1 MWCCE
6 VEEGRAVRLTAFEM
20 GKRMA
25 ARNVADLENL
35 RHEIRSVHEDKPVV

>member
-6 VEEGRAVRLTAFEM
+6 VEEGRAVRLTAVEM

-25 ARNVADLENL
+25 ARNVVNPENL
-35 RHEIRSVHEDKPVV
+35 RYERRAVHEDQPVV